1 MENFLDLCLFI
12 AISLI
17 VGVIYSVF
25 LIYVADIVEHTE
37 NAYRNKSFDNEKG
50 SLDSDRNKK
59 DK

>member
-25 LIYVADIVEHTE
+25 LIYVSDIVEHTE